1 MDTEAVDYDEEP
13 VPPVEAVKNSSG
25 RSKGRGHVMKSP
37 DESDRR
43 GTYDRIEF
51 SESRS
56 GAGVKCIISQL
67 TLAIQIIYFIIFYFI
82 ILFFLKTN
90 IN

>member
-13 VPPVEAVKNSSG
+13 APPVEAVKNSGG
-25 RSKGRGHVMKSP
+25 RQSKGRGHVMKSP
-37 DESDRR
+37 DESDRG

-51 SESRS
+51 SESRT
-56 GAGVKCIISQL
+56 GAGVKCIISIY
-67 TLAIQIIYFIIFYFI
+67 LAIQINYFILIYHI
-82 ILFFLKTN
+82 YHLFFKN